1 VKEEEEED
9 DDDDDEGHMA
19 SSTRQEGIAMRIVE
33 LGWFTLAR
41 VMNNVHI
48 GAGRLHGRHGG
59 QSTVEY
65 ALVGALVVIA
75 AAGAL
80 TVLGGEL
87 TTVFTN
93 ISRTLGTAAGR

>member
-1 VKEEEEED
+1 MQWIESAWLIVTRLRKS
-9 DDDDDEGHMA
+9 A
-19 SSTRQEGIAMRIVE
+19 RCALSS
-33 LGWFTLAR
+33 R
-41 VMNNVHI
+41 VM
-48 GAGRLHGRHGG
+48 A

-87 TTVFTN
+87 TTVFSN
-93 ISRTLGTAAGR
+93 ISKTLGAAAAR